1 MEKKK
6 NYLFKIVLT
15 GVLVAL
21 NIILERFLAYSVWN
35 MTVSFGFVTVAFA
48 AAMLGLPYAIAVG
61 GLGDLI
67 GALLFPFG
75 PYFPGFTLTNVLVA
89 ACLALFIYKRATIVN
104 IVLSTVINKICFT
117 LILNTIWI
125 SILYR
130 DGLSEFFVVLV
141 PRIPQAVILGIIEIV
156 VITLI
161 FADKSAVRKQLN
173 KLF

>member
-1 MEKKK
+1 MKK

-21 NIILERFLAYSVWN
+21 NIILERLLAYSVWN
-35 MTVSFGFVTVAFA
+35 MTISFGFITVAFA
-48 AAMLGLPYAIAVG
+48 AVMLGLPYAIAVG

-75 PYFPGFTLTNVLVA
+75 PYFPGFTLTNILA
-89 ACLALFIYKRATIVN
+89 AAVLALFIHKNTSIINVTIA
-104 IVLSTVINKICFT
+104 TVINKISFT
-117 LILNTIWI
+117 LILNSIWI

-130 DGLSEFFVVLV
+130 GGISKFFVVAI
-141 PRIPQAVILGIIEIV
+141 PRIWSAVILGIVEII

-161 FADKSAVRKQLN
+161 FSEKSQIRKQLN
-173 KLF
+173 KLI